1 MSSEPVASDRVLTVP
16 NLLSLLRLLLVP
28 VFAWAII
35 TRRDGLAFAV
45 LAVSGIT
52 DYLDGALARRWGQVS
67 RVGQLLD
74 PVADRLYILS
84 TLVGLGLRE
93 IVPWWVVG
101 LIVPLRD
108 LLLCRDSSRC
118 CAPARVRPATRAL
131 PRQGRDLLPALRL
144 PAAAARRRD
153 EGVVGDLARR
163 SAGPSPGG
171 ASACTGGRGSST
183 CARSATARPPTERWH
198 RASADERHTAWSGDM
213 RNEVPDAYDGGAADH
228 ALGPAA
234 PGAPASLPADQDARC
249 RCSLD
254 RAPVPRRGPRLTAR

>member
-74 PVADRLYILS
+74 PAADRLYILC
-84 TLVGLGLRE
+84 TLVGLGWRG

-101 LIVPLRD
+101 LIVARD
-108 LLLCRDSSRC
+108 LMLALTIPVLGRHGYGPLPVHFLGKAATFCLLY
-118 CAPARVRPATRAL
+118 AFP
-131 PRQGRDLLPALRL
+131 LLLL
-144 PAAAARRRD
+144 GSYQ
-153 EGVVGDLARR
+153 GVVGDLALPIGWAAAWWGIGLYWW
-163 SAGPSPGG
+163 AGILYLRQVRQVVAEAAASGG
-171 ASACTGGRGSST
+171 
-183 CARSATARPPTERWH
+183 P
-198 RASADERHTAWSGDM
+198 
-213 RNEVPDAYDGGAADH
+213 
-228 ALGPAA
+228 
-234 PGAPASLPADQDARC
+234 
-249 RCSLD
+249 
-254 RAPVPRRGPRLTAR
+254 